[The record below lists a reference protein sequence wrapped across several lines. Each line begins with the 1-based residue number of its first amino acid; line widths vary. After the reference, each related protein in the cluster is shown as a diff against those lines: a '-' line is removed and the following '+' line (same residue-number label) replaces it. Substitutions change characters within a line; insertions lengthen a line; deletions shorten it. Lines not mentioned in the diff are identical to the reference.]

1 VREQTFAIQ
10 NLGWEEAEMETPESL
25 KATALAH
32 RNAQRMEDAYAA
44 ILRAADLAPN
54 DPTIAAIHAQLA
66 LETGRLAVPLFE
78 KARLL
83 EPDNLML
90 TRSYCAALAGEGQF
104 VEAIAL
110 LDASLKERPN
120 WLDGHKLI
128 TSLRHTSGEVGDFAR
143 SYAAACAV
151 QPQNLSLRLAWFHT
165 YALARDWERAQAIID
180 EGERLIGAR
189 QAFTV
194 ARLFILSESGH
205 AAQDAHLFDAVA
217 DIRDPG
223 LDLAQVRHL
232 LKLGNPAKA
241 EVIASRN
248 LNTASAHAFWPYLSL
263 IWRLSDNPNANWL
276 DAPDQLIKSYDLAFT
291 SAELEDLAETLRQLH
306 TRKAAF
312 LGQSVRGGTQTDGH
326 LFLRREP
333 AIQEVRARITTAIR
347 DYIADLPAVDPA
359 HPLLGVRRDQIQ
371 FEGSWSV
378 RLAAQG
384 FHACHT
390 HTMGWISSAL
400 YVSLP
405 EPAKLGAAPAGWIA
419 FGTPPPELG
428 LTLPA
433 YKQIEPKVGRLV
445 LFPSTMWHGTLPFE
459 GGERLT
465 LAFDVRRFA

>member
-1 VREQTFAIQ
+1 MDSSDDLRT
-10 NLGWEEAEMETPESL
+10 
-25 KATALAH
+25 TALAH

-66 LETGRLAVPLFE
+66 LETGRTATAHF
-78 KARLL
+78 AAALL
-83 EPDNLML
+83 LDPVNLLL

-110 LDASLKERPN
+110 LDASLKEQPD
-120 WLDGHKLI
+120 WLDGHKLVS
-128 TSLRHTSGEVGDFAR
+128 SLRHTSGEAGDFAQ
-143 SYAAACAV
+143 SYAAACAD
-151 QPQNLSLRLAWFHT
+151 QPQNLSLRLAWFH
-165 YALARDWERAQAIID
+165 AHAQARNWDKAQAIVD
-180 EGERLIGAR
+180 EGLRLIGAR
-189 QAFTV
+189 PAFTL
-194 ARLFILSESGH
+194 AQLFIASESGRS
-205 AAQDAHLFDAVA
+205 ARDAHLFDAVA

-232 LKLGNPAKA
+232 LRFGEAKRA
-241 EVIASRN
+241 EEIATRN
-248 LNTASAHAFWPYLSL
+248 LGTASANAFWPYLSL
-263 IWRLSDNPNANWL
+263 IWRLTGNPKAVWL

-291 SAELEDLAETLRQLH
+291 PSELENLAMTLRQLH

-312 LGQSVRGGTQTDGH
+312 LEQSVRGGTQTDGN
-326 LFLRREP
+326 LLLRREP
-333 AIQEVRARITTAIR
+333 AIQEARARITRAVR
-347 DYIADLPAVDPA
+347 DYIENLPTVDTS
-359 HPLLGVRRDQIQ
+359 HPLLGARRDQIQ

-384 FHACHT
+384 FHSCHT

-405 EPAKLGAAPAGWIA
+405 EPAQLGDAPAGWIA

-433 YKQIEPKVGRLV
+433 YKQIEPKVGGLV
-445 LFPSTMWHGTLPFE
+445 LFPSAMWHGTLPFE